1 MRAVLAVCMV
11 FVGCCSNVVFLELIV
26 SEIPSAANIITFFQ
40 FFFIS
45 VEGFIFTAK
54 LGTKASVIPLRYYV
68 LMVAMFF
75 VVQVVN
81 MQAFNFNISM
91 PLHMIFRS
99 GSLVANLILGIIILK
114 KSETLIGFIGHM
126 DRVSHLRPEGLW
138 FESHHGSRSC
148 EWQDNPGHTGDAAYD
163 YLMWLVG
170 LGLLSFALF
179 MSAWMGIFQEQTYS
193 KFGKHPSEAL
203 FYNHALPLPVFLLL
217 ASDIYS
223 HAGIFNQSAPMLV
236 PVIGITLPKMWVYL
250 IFNTLTQYVCI
261 RSVFVLTTECAS
273 LTVTLVVTL
282 RKFVSLIFSIMYFK
296 NPFTVQH
303 WIGTSCVFVGTLLF
317 TEVISLGR
325 QKKTEKKRQ

>member
-1 MRAVLAVCMV
+1 MRAILAVCMV

-40 FFFIS
+40 FLFIS
-45 VEGFIFTAK
+45 IEGFIFTAK

-114 KSETLIGFIGHM
+114 KRYKWSKYVSVGLISIGIATCT
-126 DRVSHLRPEGLW
+126 VSSAGQV
-138 FESHHGSRSC
+138 
-148 EWQDNPGHTGDAAYD
+148 QDNPGHTGDAAYD

-170 LGLLSFALF
+170 VSLLSFALF

-203 FYNHALPLPVFLLL
+203 FYNHALPLPFFLLL

-223 HAGIFNQSAPMLV
+223 HINIFNQSAPMLM
-236 PVIGITLPKMWVYL
+236 PVVGITLPKMWIYL

-296 NPFTVQH
+296 NPFTVSH
-303 WIGTSCVFVGTLLF
+303 WIGTLCVFVGTLLF
-317 TEVISLGR
+317 TEVISLGG
-325 QKKTEKKRQ
+325 QKKTEKKQQ